1 MDRKR
6 VLFLCTG
13 NTARSQ
19 MAEAI
24 LRARAGDRF
33 EALSAG
39 LRPSEIRPETLQ
51 VLREAGIPTEGL
63 RSKGVDEFLGSV
75 FVNYLITV
83 CDEAE
88 DKCPRIW
95 PQGGVRIFWPI
106 DDPARVEG
114 SEDEVLQ
121 AFRDARDE
129 LTDRIEEWLA
139 TQS

>member
-13 NTARSQ
+13 NTSRSQ

-33 EALSAG
+33 EAHSAG
-39 LRPSEIRPETLQ
+39 VRPSSVRPETLQ
-51 VLREAGIPTEGL
+51 VLFESDIPTEGL
-63 RSKGVDEFLGSV
+63 RSKGVDDFLGSV
-75 FVNYLITV
+75 FLHYLITV

-88 DKCPRIW
+88 EKCPRVW
-95 PQGGVRIFWPI
+95 PQGGTRLFWPI
-106 DDPARVEG
+106 DDPGCVVG

-121 AFRDARDE
+121 AYRRARDE
-129 LTDRIEEWLA
+129 LSARIDEWLA
-139 TQS
+139 TGP